1 MLGRDQTPRQTI
13 AVLIDYLSFLD
24 GGYESELR
32 RALIDRI
39 EALDLD
45 LVLAFGGAI
54 GDPSTAGHDRIFELV
69 ASGPVDGV
77 ILLSTCLAAHAGAD
91 GVARFAERLR
101 RDRPL
106 PMSSIGAALP
116 GIPSVLVD
124 NRPGMAAVVEH
135 LILRHGKRRL
145 AFLGGT
151 PANPEAEERLAVYQE
166 VLDRHGLP
174 YDPAL
179 VEPGYFV
186 SRSGAAAMDT
196 ILRRG
201 VPFDAVVAA
210 NDSMAFGAMTTLR
223 EHGRRI
229 PDDVP
234 VTGFDDL
241 VLARLSSPALTT
253 VAQPFARLA
262 EAAIDLVRGQLLGRS
277 VPLVTRVPV
286 RLVERQ
292 SCGCASR
299 VVHDDTATRAAAGG
313 TSAAYLRDRTPEIR
327 EQVARHL
334 PDGSTDGARVTDR
347 LIEQVAPVLD
357 APEERG
363 RAFLGAVEDLI
374 AAATPEGEE
383 LAILGAAI
391 GALRREL
398 RPCCTPA
405 LEDLWHA
412 ARDRIESAR
421 RSREVARHFALNE
434 AYVRWLVL
442 GDRISASY
450 DLATLKA
457 ALLESLPEV
466 RVRTLCVSRQVAG
479 SPDELEPYVCLVE
492 GALPAAPLARFR
504 ASRLVPPGFDLG
516 DGRHT
521 LLAFPLV
528 FDQRLLGVVIFEDA
542 PHLDNGQMLARQISA
557 ALGNVELY
565 DRVLAETRARER
577 SVQERVATAQRLEA
591 LSVLAGGVAH
601 DLNNALG
608 PLVALPDLM
617 LTTLEDLGCSPAT
630 APTLHEDIAA
640 IKAASLRASQTIK
653 DLLTLGRQGKTAREA
668 LDLVRTV
675 ASCLNGE
682 PLRHL
687 RTRHPALELVLELPT
702 EPVIIRASEAQL
714 MRAVTNLLR
723 NACDALVDGRGT
735 VKVRV
740 SRVHLAEPQTG
751 YETIA
756 EGNYAV
762 LTVEDQG
769 SGIRPEDLER
779 VFEPFFTRKR
789 TNDESGSGLGLSI
802 VYGVIKEHEGFVD
815 VSSEIGAGTRFTLYF
830 PSVDRLP
837 RARSSRPPP
846 PALRARILVVDDEP
860 VQLRTCRRLLLH
872 LGHEVEVMP
881 SGAQAIEAF
890 EAAARDRRQP
900 YDLVILDMLLGEERD
915 GLEVFEQLRRHCPE
929 QRAILAS
936 GYSTVERAA
945 AAVQDGLTWLAKPYT
960 LDGLGRAVTRAL
972 LDHSSSAPP
981 AAGNDPLPVGN
992 PDDKI

>member
-1 MLGRDQTPRQTI
+1 MLGRDQAPRQTI

-39 EALDLD
+39 EVLDLD

-69 ASGPVDGV
+69 AGGPVDGV

-106 PMSSIGAALP
+106 PMSSIGVALP

-124 NRPGMAAVVEH
+124 NRPGMEAVVEH
-135 LILRHGKRRL
+135 LILRHGRRRL

-151 PANPEAEERLAVYQE
+151 PANPEAEERLGVYRE
-166 VLDRHGLP
+166 MLDRHGLP
-174 YDPAL
+174 FDPAL

-186 SRSGAAAMDT
+186 SRSGAAAMET

-223 EHGRRI
+223 QHGRRI

-241 VLARLSSPALTT
+241 ALARLSNPALTT
-253 VAQPFARLA
+253 VAQPFTRLA
-262 EAAIDLVRGQLLGRS
+262 EVAIERVREQLLGRS

-286 RLVERQ
+286 EFVERQ

-299 VVHDDTATRAAAGG
+299 LASDEPAPTTTPAGSAAAH
-313 TSAAYLRDRTPEIR
+313 LRGRVAEIR
-327 EQVARHL
+327 RQIARHL
-334 PDGSTDGARVTDR
+334 PDPSTDGARVTDR
-347 LIEQVAPVLD
+347 LIEELAPVLEAPD
-357 APEERG
+357 AQG
-363 RAFLGAVEDLI
+363 RAFLGVVEDLI
-374 AAATPEGEE
+374 AAANPEGEDLSVLE
-383 LAILGAAI
+383 AAV
-391 GALRREL
+391 GTLRWEL
-398 RPCCTPA
+398 RPFCTPA

-412 ARDRIESAR
+412 ARDRLDAAR
-421 RSREVARHFALNE
+421 SCRDVSRHFALNE
-434 AYVRWLVL
+434 AYMRWLVL

-450 DLATLKA
+450 DLSTLKT

-466 RVRTLCVSRQVAG
+466 GVRTLCVSRRVAG

-492 GALPAAPLARFR
+492 GAPPATPPARFR
-504 ASRLVPPGFDLG
+504 APRLVPPGFDLG

-521 LLAFPLV
+521 RLAFPLV
-528 FDQRLLGVVIFEDA
+528 FDQRLLGVVVFEDS

-565 DRVLAETRARER
+565 GRVLEETRARER
-577 SVQERVATAQRLEA
+577 SVQERIATTQRLEA

-617 LTTLEDLGCSPAT
+617 LTSLEDLDCTPAT

-687 RTRHPALELVLELPT
+687 RARHPALELVLELPT

-714 MRAVTNLLR
+714 MRAITNLVR
-723 NACDALVDGRGT
+723 NACDALADGRGA

-740 SRVHLAEPQTG
+740 SRIHLAEPRTG

-769 SGIRPEDLER
+769 SGIPPEDVAR

-789 TNDESGSGLGLSI
+789 INEESGSGLGLSI
-802 VYGVIKEHEGFVD
+802 VYGVVKEHEGFVD
-815 VSSEIGAGTRFTLYF
+815 VTSAIGAGTRFALYF

-846 PALRARILVVDDEP
+846 PEIRARILVVDDEP

-872 LGHEVEVMP
+872 LGHQVDVLP
-881 SGAQAIEAF
+881 SGTQAIEVF
-890 EAAARDRRQP
+890 EAAARAGTRP
-900 YDLVILDMLLGEERD
+900 YDLVILDMLLGEGRD

-945 AAVQDGLTWLAKPYT
+945 AAVRDGLTWLAKPYT
-960 LDGLGRAVTRAL
+960 LDGLGRAVGRAL
-972 LDHSSSAPP
+972 RGHSSTAPP
-981 AAGNDPLPVGN
+981 ASGGERLPVGSGSGG
-992 PDDKI
+992 K